1 MDASL
6 APSARALSTYGRV
19 RTLNVCARTMRDVIA
34 HEVTAITRMTFSNVG
49 PRIAA
54 STMAKT
60 SHGITKNQSFGL
72 EERNQTADAVL
83 RAILARSNP
92 DGKLVYVI
100 RSRDGVESIEITTRA
115 AAAKRKDPLPA
126 VFADQPATQAMK
138 TDDKKKPAT
147 RKDAE

>member
-1 MDASL
+1 MPNGVAL
-6 APSARALSTYGRV
+6 AA
-19 RTLNVCARTMRDVIA
+19 
-34 HEVTAITRMTFSNVG
+34 
-49 PRIAA
+49 
-54 STMAKT
+54 AKT
-60 SHGITKNQSFGL
+60 AEAALGRKMSLTFARDTLEKSIQMVSEEIGLPIEILGKDLELDGITKNQSFGL